1 MYYMKYFFVCNSY
14 LKTGG
19 GSPFIPFS
27 LKYQI
32 KNPCQIGLL
41 CHLYCRKIFVTIVLH
56 ERLPRLKS
64 SFCSLPSK
72 LALRLQNLTFW
83 ANTICICLSDFA
95 KCTFFFLVYWVIVAY
110 TWLVKL
116 PKFPRRDEVS
126 WVLFLMSIDCKN
138 EIFACDQLVCSCV
151 LASVQASV
159 QHFKCSNIPYTLS
172 DISCFSQKLKFV

>member
-1 MYYMKYFFVCNSY
+1 MFVVLKKNKIMYYMKYLFVCNSY
-14 LKTGG
+14 LKTSG
-19 GSPFIPFS
+19 GSPFIFFS
-27 LKYQI
+27 IKDQI
-32 KNPCQIGLL
+32 KNPCQLCVQVQKKIGLL

-116 PKFPRRDEVS
+116 LKFPR
-126 WVLFLMSIDCKN
+126 
-138 EIFACDQLVCSCV
+138 
-151 LASVQASV
+151 
-159 QHFKCSNIPYTLS
+159 
-172 DISCFSQKLKFV
+172 